1 MKRLF
6 LFEIIADIRQAEDR
20 KSKIEEYL
28 QTSPMFKDFF
38 DIVYNKSYSWEFD
51 ATYKKEPRIKRQH
64 AGATNETRLAIRF
77 IKRRL
82 ITPTAQGVNFIKQ
95 FDRILESVNINDIKI
110 ILYALNKRS
119 IRYIDTKKIYQW
131 FPELDNHE

>member
-6 LFEIIADIRQAEDR
+6 LFEIIADIRQVEDR

-51 ATYKKEPRIKRQH
+51 GTYKKEPRIKRQH

-82 ITPTAQGVNFIKQ
+82 ITPTGQGVNFIKQ